1 MFLFATDP
9 SAVKARIDDLRLK
22 IERLSSEAAQISKFI
37 ILTTERPKSVPSM
50 HFIKDYNYLI
60 SQGVPEREA
69 FEDARQNLGLSQE
82 MAAWTL
88 SRVKNHKKGLKRYA
102 QAYCCQHLHAKG
114 YSYGQIAKM
123 LDLSAATV
131 SRYLKKEIQ
140 K

>member
-1 MFLFATDP
+1 ML
-9 SAVKARIDDLRLK
+9 
-22 IERLSSEAAQISKFI
+22 
-37 ILTTERPKSVPSM
+37 
-50 HFIKDYNYLI
+50 FIKDYHYLI

-69 FEDARQNLGLSQE
+69 FEAARKNLGLSYE
-82 MAAWTL
+82 IAAWAL

-102 QAYCCQHLHAKG
+102 QAYCCQHLHTKG